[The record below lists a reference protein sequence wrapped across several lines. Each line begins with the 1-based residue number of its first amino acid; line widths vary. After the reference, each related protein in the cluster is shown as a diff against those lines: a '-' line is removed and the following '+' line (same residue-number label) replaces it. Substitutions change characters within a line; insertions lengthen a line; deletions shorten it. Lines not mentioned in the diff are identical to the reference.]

1 MVGAPQL
8 VRAIALAAGSVG
20 GLTGAAFGLLSG
32 QSKRARSLIVD
43 GPPVLPFNA
52 DGIYHP
58 DGQGPFAESDL
69 EPLNLAVFGDSLA
82 AGLGAD
88 SPETLPGVM
97 LARGLARETGLPT
110 RLTTHAI
117 SGSRTFDLQEQVDR
131 AMSAPPDLALVIIG
145 GNDVAARSKISHSVQ
160 MLGQQVR
167 RLKAAGTKVV
177 VGTCPDLGVSQVIP
191 QPLRELARQYSRALS
206 RAQHQVLHTIG
217 AAAVSLFDLVSPD
230 FHVRPHELFSADRF
244 HPNGAGYRLAVNA
257 LLPALTAAAQLFS
270 DGLPVAA

>member
-1 MVGAPQL
+1 MAGAPQL

-43 GPPVLPFNA
+43 GPPVRPFNA
-52 DGIYHP
+52 DGVYRP
-58 DGQGPFAESDL
+58 DGSGPFAESEL
-69 EPLNLAVFGDSLA
+69 EPLELAVFGDSLA

-97 LARGLARETGLPT
+97 LARGLALQTGLPT

-117 SGSRTFDLQEQVDR
+117 SGSRTFDLREQVDR

-145 GNDVAARSKISHSVQ
+145 GNDVAARSKISTSVQ
-160 MLGQQVR
+160 TLAQQVR
-167 RLKAAGTKVV
+167 RLKAVGTKVV
-177 VGTCPDLGVSQVIP
+177 VGTCPDLSVSQVIP
-191 QPLRELARQYSRALS
+191 QPLRELARHYSRALS
-206 RAQHQVLHTIG
+206 RAQHQVLSTIG

-244 HPNGAGYRLAVNA
+244 HPNGTGYRLAVNA